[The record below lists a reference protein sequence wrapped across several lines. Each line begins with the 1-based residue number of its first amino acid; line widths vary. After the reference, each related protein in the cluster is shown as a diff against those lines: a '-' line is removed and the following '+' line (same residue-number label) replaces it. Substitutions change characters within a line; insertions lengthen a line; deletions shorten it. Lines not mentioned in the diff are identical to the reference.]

1 MLISLQNEQTV
12 HLTQRVNSKTAI
24 FGLNRLSVDFTLKG
38 DSKDLDFTLKRANC
52 PLHAVRK
59 IESGDFR
66 PK

>member
-24 FGLNRLSVDFTLKG
+24 FGLNRLKG
-38 DSKDLDFTLKRANC
+38 DSKNLDFTLKRAIC
-52 PLHAVRK
+52 PLHAARK

>member
-24 FGLNRLSVDFTLKG
+24 FGLNRLKYMLKG
-38 DSKDLDFTLKRANC
+38 DSKNLDFTLIRANC
-52 PLHAVRK
+52 PLHAGRK